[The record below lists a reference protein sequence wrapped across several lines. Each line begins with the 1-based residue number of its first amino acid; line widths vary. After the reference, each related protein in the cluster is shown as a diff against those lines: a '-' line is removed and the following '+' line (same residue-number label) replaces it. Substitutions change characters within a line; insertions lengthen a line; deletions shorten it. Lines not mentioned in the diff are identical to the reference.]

1 MRIFLILLGRYLK
14 RKIYDKGYI
23 CYYKY
28 CHKVKGSDEIHIETP
43 RFNDEVHVEIVPDV
57 MIKNKWHPPP
67 ANVCNDCKETL
78 TIFNTSEHNICT
90 SCNIKR
96 LKIIENKKEKRYQ
109 EFLMYKLKQEKEAK
123 MLRKRQQLL
132 ELGIDVGN
140 DGDDSEKSK
149 ND

>member
-1 MRIFLILLGRYLK
+1 
-14 RKIYDKGYI
+14 
-23 CYYKY
+23 
-28 CHKVKGSDEIHIETP
+28 
-43 RFNDEVHVEIVPDV
+43 
-57 MIKNKWHPPP
+57 MIKDKWHPPP
-67 ANVCNDCKETL
+67 AKVCKDCKETL

-149 ND
+149 KKKRRMKKKKKKKKKQQTDQEKQMLSGNNTTTTPKS